1 MLSRGQLLRSAGAR
15 QPGPSVSSVV
25 ASPRTPLFF
34 GTEFS
39 VASLRVSSTRLLP
52 PLARRSLASTSPFS
66 PASASLASPR
76 ATKHRTTRPTRLG
89 CLSPTQANAG
99 ACPPSTP
106 PLFLRR
112 FSSASHA
119 PSAPQRRKGK
129 RVASDEAD
137 ETAVSLLSSLSRSS
151 AATPSSGWLLDT
163 GEIAPE
169 AFASVKPVKD
179 FPFLALS
186 SRLKRLKARQQQ
198 LLRDWQLQAASAG
211 GAAGA
216 GSGESAESA
225 SPAGTDGE
233 ASCTFEDAVA
243 RQEEIQKKMKILET
257 LAASAS
263 DHTPDQIGD
272 TGRIAFLPHADAVN
286 LLVLLAAE
294 AESLGTGGGRNSA
307 TASEVGE
314 ETEAT
319 AASDVG
325 RKAADEQSTQG
336 EEGETETEGEA
347 RGASQTAQTDASEWR
362 LKCESNKQKW
372 KMCIARLKELAL
384 DHEDAFLVFY
394 SMCVTNRL
402 DAQLLPVLLERLEA
416 GYFSSQALSKPLFHP
431 LFEVWEPPCDSFA
444 ALVNVLPLSAKAVVV
459 QAERRS
465 ERDRRESEGWLAPPE
480 SAPLVLPNW
489 KTMHPV
495 DMESWEKKQRRVV
508 RTRYV
513 KAEVIRQADGRKLA
527 AALAL
532 HGRQAIH
539 RDASVGSLVAVAAMC
554 APSSQ
559 RPLRGELLPETLN
572 LLAAELLRRPADAV
586 APHLLSVSFLLSQSS
601 FTLTKRLFLHLED
614 ALRFWLR
621 ENGFLATR
629 GSEQA
634 RRTSDEQASET
645 QGEKRLQAIAEQLR
659 NAPPGSRI
667 FGSVHST
674 PASPLASPASADLAP
689 AEGEERN
696 SAAIWECR
704 VLAKLLSTFLA
715 VADYQP
721 SLDFVLLL
729 SDALRNSLCR
739 TAVLPSTAVSP
750 PSSAPPSSSASSAL
764 SPRSLQES
772 DVLSLTDIA
781 AVLDGFATS
790 GYAVPSPLFS
800 ALLEHFLCDVDLFL
814 ASSPLSSAEAPE
826 RLSRSYF
833 CSERGRATP
842 RDCARLLHALA
853 ARGVSSRE
861 GDGSADAAAEGK
873 KRGTLE
879 SLKTEAMTQAWCL
892 AAPVLHDLQ
901 PYCTLTVLNSM
912 MAAHSP
918 AQVLSTTFFQRSL
931 EKFVREHPDCD
942 SSVIGTLFGVR
953 KAVEQSE

>member
-532 HGRQAIH
+532 HGRQ
-539 RDASVGSLVAVAAMC
+539 
-554 APSSQ
+554 
-559 RPLRGELLPETLN
+559 
-572 LLAAELLRRPADAV
+572 
-586 APHLLSVSFLLSQSS
+586 
-601 FTLTKRLFLHLED
+601 
-614 ALRFWLR
+614 
-621 ENGFLATR
+621 
-629 GSEQA
+629 
-634 RRTSDEQASET
+634 
-645 QGEKRLQAIAEQLR
+645 
-659 NAPPGSRI
+659 
-667 FGSVHST
+667 T